1 MSADRAATPSA
12 MSAAELV
19 NQAAGQISALVRD
32 ELALAKLE
40 METKA
45 RQAGVAGA
53 LLGASLVL
61 ARCGLTLAWALLV
74 VALAN
79 VWPLWLAVA
88 VPMAGAFAAAGALA
102 LAGKRRLGRAVPPVP
117 TEAAESVLTDLR
129 VVQESTHEGR
139 RS

>member
-1 MSADRAATPSA
+1 
-12 MSAAELV
+12 LV
-19 NQAAGQISALVRD
+19 TEAAGQISALVRD
-32 ELALAKLE
+32 ELALARSE
-40 METKA
+40 MQAKA

-53 LLGASLVL
+53 MLGTSLVL
-61 ARCGLTLAWALLV
+61 ARCGLVLVWVLLV

-88 VPMAGAFAAAGALA
+88 VPMAGAFALAAVLA

-117 TEAAESVLTDLR
+117 TEATDSVRTDLQ
-129 VVQESTHEGR
+129 VVRQAAHEGR